1 MTEDTAAMAEIP
13 GKAPP
18 SGAADHFPKAPPS
31 GAADHFPK
39 APPSGAADHF
49 HIPTTILVA
58 PDSFKG
64 TFSAVDVAEAIGRGL
79 RARGRPIDLCPVAD
93 GGEGTLDALLA
104 ALDGERRT
112 TPATDPLGR
121 PVEAAFGIGEGARGR
136 VIGIVE
142 MAAASGLGLV
152 EESERDAVQA
162 STFGTGELILAAIEA
177 GAQDVYLGVGG
188 SATTDG
194 GAGAIR
200 AIREGGGLGDA
211 RIIVLT
217 DVRTPFEQ
225 AARVF
230 GPQKGA
236 DTATVSRLTK
246 RLHEQARG
254 MKRDPRG
261 VPMTG
266 AAGGL
271 SGGLWAEFAA
281 ELVPGAQFVLD
292 AVDFDRRMR
301 AARAVVTGEGKLD
314 QQSLAGKLVSEI
326 ATRARQSGVPCH
338 AIVGTR
344 ELDSFGVR
352 VLDLQAVFEA
362 STTRQIS
369 AAARRLADVL

>member
-1 MTEDTAAMAEIP
+1 VHRSLKIQARVSHIP
-13 GKAPP
+13 GV
-18 SGAADHFPKAPPS
+18 
-31 GAADHFPK
+31 
-39 APPSGAADHF
+39 
-49 HIPTTILVA
+49 PTTILVA

-64 TFSAVDVAEAIGRGL
+64 TFSAAEVAEAIGRGL
-79 RARGRPIDLCPVAD
+79 EARGRPVDLCPVAD
-93 GGEGTLDALLA
+93 GGEGTLEALMPA
-104 ALDGERRT
+104 VEGELRT
-112 TPATDPLGR
+112 VTVSDPLER
-121 PVEAAFGIGEGARGR
+121 PIEAAFAVGDR
-136 VIGIVE
+136 VAVVE
-142 MAAASGLGLV
+142 TAAASGLGLV
-152 EESERDAVQA
+152 EESERDASAA
-162 STFGTGELILAAIEA
+162 STFGTGQLIVAAIEA
-177 GAQDVYLGVGG
+177 GAEVVYLGVGG

-200 AIREGGGLGDA
+200 AIRDAGGLGGA

-217 DVRTPFEQ
+217 DVRTPFEH

-236 DTATVSRLTK
+236 DENTVVRLTK
-246 RLHEQARG
+246 RLHEQARR

-271 SGGLWAEFAA
+271 SGGLWAEFDAQ
-281 ELVPGAQFVLD
+281 LVPGAQFVLD

-326 ATRARQSGVPCH
+326 STRARQAGVPCH

-352 VLDLQAVFEA
+352 VLDLQAVLEA
-362 STTRQIS
+362 STPRQMS
-369 AAARRLADVL
+369 AAARRLAEVL

>member
-1 MTEDTAAMAEIP
+1 MTEDTAGVTSIP
-13 GKAPP
+13 G
-18 SGAADHFPKAPPS
+18 
-31 GAADHFPK
+31 
-39 APPSGAADHF
+39 
-49 HIPTTILVA
+49 IPTTILVA

-64 TFSAVDVAEAIGRGL
+64 TFSAGEVAEAIGRGL
-79 RARGRPIDLCPVAD
+79 QARGRPVDLCPVAD
-93 GGEGTLDALLA
+93 GGEGTLDALLPA
-104 ALDGERRT
+104 VEGELQT
-112 TPATDPLGR
+112 ITVSDPLDR
-121 PVEAAFGIGEGARGR
+121 PIEASFVLGDRVAVVET
-136 VIGIVE
+136 
-142 MAAASGLGLV
+142 AAASGLGLV
-152 EESERDAVQA
+152 DPSERDAVAA
-162 STFGTGELILAAIEA
+162 STFGTGQLILAAIER
-177 GAQDVYLGVGG
+177 GAEIVYLGVGG

-200 AIREGGGLGDA
+200 AIRDSGGVGGVGGVGGA
-211 RIIVLT
+211 RIVVLT
-217 DVRTPFEQ
+217 DVRTPFEH

-236 DTATVSRLTK
+236 DEQTVSRLTK
-246 RLHEQARG
+246 RLNDQARR

-271 SGGLWAEFAA
+271 SGGLWAEFGA

-326 ATRARQSGVPCH
+326 ATRARQAGVPCH